1 MCGCIMADVRE
12 GEACFQE
19 RSSSIIKM
27 WDLFETGSSLLSVLC
42 IFLGFESYL
51 EQTFLGLFRCAL
63 RKNFQIDNC
72 LQVTKQS
79 PYHRVFLFSHFTG
92 CFHKHAAEKSVIL
105 ETAFVTSH
113 PHICVFF
120 LINVIVLCNL

>member
-12 GEACFQE
+12 GEACFQK

-27 WDLFETGSSLLSVLC
+27 WDLFETGSSLLSALC

-72 LQVTKQS
+72 LQAVPIPQGFPIQS
-79 PYHRVFLFSHFTG
+79 FYRVLSQACCREISYTGNCLCYLSPPYLCVLF
-92 CFHKHAAEKSVIL
+92 
-105 ETAFVTSH
+105 
-113 PHICVFF
+113 
-120 LINVIVLCNL
+120 N